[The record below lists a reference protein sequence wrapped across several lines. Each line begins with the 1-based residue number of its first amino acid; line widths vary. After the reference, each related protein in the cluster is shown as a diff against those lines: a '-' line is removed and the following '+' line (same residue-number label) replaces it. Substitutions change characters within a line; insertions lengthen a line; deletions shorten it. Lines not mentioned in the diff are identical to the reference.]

1 MFLDIIYIIIKVDKI
16 MKIERNNKGVCSRS
30 VAFDIDENHKVTNV
44 SFVGGCHGN
53 LQGVSALCE
62 GMTAEE
68 IISRCKGIRCG
79 FKSTSCPDQLA
90 QALEEA
96 LQNA

>member
-1 MFLDIIYIIIKVDKI
+1 
-16 MKIERNNKGVCSRS
+16 MKMVKYTYKTKGTCAVQIS
-30 VAFDIDENHKVTNV
+30 FDIEGNIITNV
-44 SFVGGCHGN
+44 SFLGGCNGN
-53 LQGVSALCE
+53 LKGVAALCE
-62 GMTAEE
+62 GMLAED
-68 IISRCKGIRCG
+68 IIARCKGITCG